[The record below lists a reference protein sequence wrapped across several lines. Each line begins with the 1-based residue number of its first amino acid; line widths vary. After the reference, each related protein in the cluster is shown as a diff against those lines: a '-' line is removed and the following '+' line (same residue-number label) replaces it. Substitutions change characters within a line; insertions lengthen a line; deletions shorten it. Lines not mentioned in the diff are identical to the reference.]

1 MVVLHGYV
9 KTASACITMKIVALA
24 DTTNP
29 TAIAMVHSLLLML
42 VIIQTAYLAEVFRKI
57 FLARY
62 ACFRLYLLCLA
73 PKTLDMSD
81 FVPVQF
87 VILLGVHLILKK

>member
-1 MVVLHGYV
+1 MVVLHGYI

-42 VIIQTAYLAEVFRKI
+42 VIIQTAYLAEVF
-57 FLARY
+57 
-62 ACFRLYLLCLA
+62 
-73 PKTLDMSD
+73 
-81 FVPVQF
+81 
-87 VILLGVHLILKK
+87 